1 MLIIPRKPI
10 PRLVDSSAD
19 DQALLGHLLL
29 VAGRVAED
37 LGIGDAFRLVI
48 NNGEGG
54 GQTVF
59 PPSSPHSGRAR
70 DDRGPAIRW
79 SELIRRRLTA
89 TLVREVS
96 MNTAEIREAFLSYF
110 EAQGHTRVDSSSLV
124 PADDPTLL
132 FTNAA

>member
-1 MLIIPRKPI
+1 MQDTIFGKITRGEIPTEFLYEDDQCVVIRDTHPQAPTHVLIIPRKPI

-37 LGIGDAFRLVI
+37 LGVGDAFRLVI

-59 PPSSPHSGRAR
+59 HLHLHILAGREMTE
-70 DDRGPAIRW
+70 GQ
-79 SELIRRRLTA
+79 
-89 TLVREVS
+89 
-96 MNTAEIREAFLSYF
+96 LS
-110 EAQGHTRVDSSSLV
+110 AGL
-124 PADDPTLL
+124 
-132 FTNAA
+132 N